1 MKNAFCFVLKALFVL
16 KIFKFLYWFFDHTEK
31 TAWLGTSSYFQNLW
45 FYNLVNKQLQWTHCP
60 IKSKGNQT
68 KKFSQSIE
76 YNKRI
81 IFLQNHAGN
90 KAERLVPGVIL
101 LF

>member
-16 KIFKFLYWFFDHTEK
+16 KIFKFLYWFFGHTEK
-31 TAWLGTSSYFQNLW
+31 TAWLETSSYFQNLW
-45 FYNLVNKQLQWTHCP
+45 LYNLVNKQLQWTHCP

-68 KKFSQSIE
+68 KKFGQSIE

-90 KAERLVPGVIL
+90 KVERLVPGPFL